1 MMLLMYKLNNKVYIC
16 LDHIVGE
23 GTVEVKD
30 EKKKIIHTHQF
41 RNSNYEKVDMRERKG
56 NFTFRINYESE
67 TIIRHIQL

>member
-1 MMLLMYKLNNKVYIC
+1 MLLVFKENNRVYFC

-23 GTVEVKD
+23 WTVEVKD

-41 RNSNYEKVDMRERKG
+41 RNSNYEKVDLKERKG
-56 NFTFRINYESE
+56 DFTFRINYGYE